1 MVVLRKLLLGF
12 ATCAL
17 AGFVEAS
24 PADSSQLARAE
35 SGGVAVNVNGDGN
48 VVTVSLADPQVKV
61 IVKRLTSIS
70 LRMQKSQRANDE
82 TLGTLGRQ
90 IAEVQRA
97 VAVMVA
103 ASRQPDDNPAGRAA
117 VDALMTG
124 DTRPSQDYL
133 RRQEV
138 DALKRAGQKGA
149 VSTDG
154 VQAAANFASEQAAL
168 LSISNI
174 SDALQVYQRAV
185 DYQPDDPWTLMKLG
199 DAQVTAGKTSAAL
212 STFKRAKELIET
224 KSSPSSRY
232 SSHAMAAALLRIGDV
247 LAMKGEYNS
256 ALDYYRG
263 ALKSNAEST
272 DANSDGTGVMR
283 NRATLYQH
291 MGDIFV
297 QQRQYQQ
304 AMEAYQNSLTIRQ
317 TAADT
322 HSNELLVVLGLSS
335 TCQKVGDLFD
345 KQQDYASALA
355 YYQKAIDAGGKLSSS
370 DADSSIWKANL
381 ASIHQRTA
389 NVLIDQHQRN
399 VAFDHIRMAVD
410 LRVKLVSE
418 DSANLEW
425 KQELAFSKMKL
436 GDLLFAERNYGR
448 ALDAYREAGGLYE
461 DVARADADNLDRT
474 RWLAISLRKTGLA
487 LTVEGKHAA
496 ALEQLTR
503 AVSLDKVLVERDEGN
518 AAWQTDLALARWR
531 LAAVESGQTVE
542 ARIDLLR
549 QSLSALESLQHL
561 NKLAPDDQK
570 YLSIVSRDLSM
581 LMH

>member
-1 MVVLRKLLLGF
+1 MAVFRKLLVSF
-12 ATCAL
+12 AIFAL
-17 AGFVEAS
+17 NGIVEAS
-24 PADSSQLARAE
+24 PADSSQTARAE
-35 SGGVAVNVNGDGN
+35 AGGVAVNVNGDGN

-61 IVKRLTSIS
+61 IVKRLMSVS

-82 TLGTLGRQ
+82 TLATLGRQ

-97 VAVMVA
+97 VATMVA
-103 ASRQPDDNPAGRAA
+103 ASRQPDDDPAGRAA

-124 DTRPSQDYL
+124 DTRPSQDFL

-138 DALKRAGQKGA
+138 DALNRAGQKGA
-149 VSTDG
+149 VGTDG
-154 VQAAANFASEQAAL
+154 VQAASNFASEQAAL

-185 DYQPDDPWTLMKLG
+185 DYQPDDPWTLMRLG

-212 STFKRAKELIET
+212 STFERAVELI
-224 KSSPSSRY
+224 KPKLSSSNRY
-232 SSHAMAAALLRIGDV
+232 SSHTMAAALLRIGDV
-247 LAMKGEYNS
+247 LAMKGENKS
-256 ALDYYRG
+256 ALDHYQD
-263 ALKSNAEST
+263 ALNLNAKST
-272 DANSDGTGVMR
+272 DANVDGIGVMR

-297 QQRQYQQ
+297 QQREYQQ
-304 AMEAYQNSLTIRQ
+304 AMDAYQTSLSIRQ

-345 KQQDYASALA
+345 KKQDYANALA
-355 YYQKAIDAGGKLSSS
+355 YYQKAIDAGGKLSST

-389 NVLIDQHQRN
+389 NVLIDQHKRN

-410 LRVKLVSE
+410 LRVQLVSE
-418 DSANLEW
+418 DSANLQW

-448 ALDAYREAGGLYE
+448 ALDAYREAHALYK
-461 DVARADADNLDRT
+461 DVAEADTDNSDRI
-474 RWLAISLRKTGLA
+474 RWLAVSLRKKGLA
-487 LTVEGKHAA
+487 LTVEGEYAA
-496 ALEQLTR
+496 ALDDLGT
-503 AVSLDKVLVERDEGN
+503 AVFLDQKLVDHDEGN
-518 AAWQTDLALARWR
+518 AVWQTDLALARWR
-531 LAAVESGQTVE
+531 LAAVESGQSVE
-542 ARIDLLR
+542 TRIDLLQR
-549 QSLSALESLQHL
+549 SLKALESLQRH

-570 YLSIVSRDLSM
+570 YPGMVSRDLSN